1 MNDWSARDIQKWEY
15 VPLGPFTAKNF
26 ATTISPWVVT
36 WEALEPFRV
45 PAEVQDPKPLPYLDG
60 GSARKTFDITLD
72 VNVRAPGIESPVRV
86 CRTNYKHLYWTVE
99 QMITHHSVTG
109 CPMRAGDLIASGT
122 VSGPEPESFASMLE
136 LAWRGTKPIQL
147 GGENGERKFLH
158 DLDEVIITG
167 FAEKGDLRIGFG
179 ECRGIVLPAST

>member
-1 MNDWSARDIQKWEY
+1 
-15 VPLGPFTAKNF
+15 
-26 ATTISPWVVT
+26 
-36 WEALEPFRV
+36 
-45 PAEVQDPKPLPYLDG
+45 
-60 GSARKTFDITLD
+60 
-72 VNVRAPGIESPVRV
+72 
-86 CRTNYKHLYWTVE
+86 
-99 QMITHHSVTG
+99 MITHHSVTG